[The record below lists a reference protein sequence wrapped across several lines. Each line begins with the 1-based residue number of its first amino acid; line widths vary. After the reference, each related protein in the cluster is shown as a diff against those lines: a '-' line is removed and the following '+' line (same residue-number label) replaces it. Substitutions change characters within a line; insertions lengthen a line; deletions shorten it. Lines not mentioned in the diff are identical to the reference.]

1 MINRIDIKGDVVDKI
16 SMDIFEAVKR
26 YEGTDVVT
34 VASAMYLQLL
44 LMAKSTENN
53 FENLSNVALDIA
65 KQILKKAEIDIEG
78 NYQLIDV
85 NKKHSLEVN

>member
-16 SMDIFEAVKR
+16 SMDIFEAVER

-44 LMAKSTENN
+44 LMAKSTETN

>member
-1 MINRIDIKGDVVDKI
+1 
-16 SMDIFEAVKR
+16 
-26 YEGTDVVT
+26 
-34 VASAMYLQLL
+34 MYLQLL
-44 LMAKSTENN
+44 LMAKSTETN

>member
-16 SMDIFEAVKR
+16 SMDIFEAVER

-34 VASAMYLQLL
+34 VASAMYFQLL
-44 LMAKSTENN
+44 LMAKSTETN